1 MPNFSKLVSGFNIF
15 KATTYQNKKDII
27 RHLLDQGQKPTTM
40 VISCVDI
47 RVSPNEIFATNP
59 GDLFIL
65 NNLGG
70 LVPKYETTGIHGIL
84 SAIEYGVT
92 VLEVENIVVLGH
104 AKCDSIKMMLDDQDN
119 KKNKQ
124 LSESMR
130 TWLEVAKE
138 AREAVQKNMAG
149 RAIEDQQ
156 QYCEHESLVVSM
168 RNLLTYPYIVERMKK
183 NKLNVYGVHFNIES
197 GEILGFNP
205 QTQDFVSLS

>member
-27 RHLLDQGQKPTTM
+27 HHLLEQGQKPTTM

-47 RVSPNEIFATNP
+47 RVSPTEIFSTNP

-70 LVPKYETTGIHGIL
+70 LVPKYETSGIHGML
-84 SAIEYGVT
+84 SAIEYAVT
-92 VLEVENIVVLGH
+92 ILQVENIVVLGH
-104 AKCDSIKMMLDDQDN
+104 AKCDSIKMMLDDKDN

-138 AREAVQKNMAG
+138 AREAVEKNMAG

-205 QTQDFVSLS
+205 QTQDFESLS